1 MLRIRHIFLV
11 SLALLLFSLVS
22 CDSKRFY
29 EENKTIENG
38 VWLSTNFKSFS
49 VNIDDTLSRYNLYL
63 NIRND
68 GGYPYSNLYLF
79 IHTFLPGNKK
89 AIDTVE
95 CQLAEPDG
103 KWRGS
108 GLGSLKF
115 NRFLFQRDMLFP
127 RKGLYRFD
135 LEQAMRVKE
144 LKGIRDVG
152 IRIEKQAR

>member
-1 MLRIRHIFLV
+1 MLMNRN
-11 SLALLLFSLVS
+11 LLFFPFVFLFLFLAS

-29 EENKTIENG
+29 EENKSIENG
-38 VWLSTNFKSFS
+38 VWTSTNSRVFN
-49 VNIDDTLSRYNLYL
+49 VNITDTLVRYDLYL

-68 GGYPYSNLYLF
+68 GVYPYSNLYLF
-79 IHTFLPGNKK
+79 IHTLVPGGKT
-89 AIDTVE
+89 ATDTVE
-95 CQLAEPDG
+95 CQLADPDG

-115 NRFLFQRDMLFP
+115 NRFLFQKGMVFP
-127 RKGLYRFD
+127 RKGTYRFE

-152 IRIEKQAR
+152 IRIEKQPR